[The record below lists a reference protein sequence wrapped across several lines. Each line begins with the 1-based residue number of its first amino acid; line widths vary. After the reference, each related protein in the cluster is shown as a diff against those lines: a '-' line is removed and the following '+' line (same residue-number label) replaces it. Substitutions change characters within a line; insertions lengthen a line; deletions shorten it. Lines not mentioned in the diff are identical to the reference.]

1 MNAEIQTAEQ
11 PLREQ
16 IDRAQQK
23 LGGLERTL
31 RDVDGELSG
40 LATQRE
46 QYDLLEGVC
55 NSLDKLDD
63 LGVARMFWG
72 ERVGD
77 GEAAEHVRRA
87 RDRIGV
93 FAEQIKTAEE
103 KRRSIIE
110 ELKQEYEVL
119 GILEDDLYEVQEQEE
134 QRRQEWLIERDVGPF
149 PIGRQLMPWASGGEE
164 DQRFR
169 KSLGIALLIA
179 VVTGVVMQLVSLPAP
194 EAMQIVEVPERLVQ
208 LIELEQRRAA
218 PPPPVIEEPEPT
230 PPEPEEQP
238 PEPEPVLA
246 EAAPTDAPKLEEPGE
261 PAPAAPVA
269 EEPPRARAQSAG
281 ILAFRESFSDIA
293 GRKPAPRLGAQAR
306 IGNTGEGDVGPPER
320 AMVTSLAPGS
330 SGGINLAAF
339 SRDLGGDGGGG
350 GGAMAGVAVTRV
362 ASTIG
367 GGPGGNGP
375 GGNGAGDRRSGGG
388 ALAGRTDEEI
398 QIVFDRYKAALY
410 RLYNRELRNDPTLR
424 GQMVLRLTIEPDGS
438 VSMCALQS
446 SDMNAPAL
454 ASQVVERVKTFAF
467 GAKDVPA
474 ITILYPIDFLPAA

>member
-1 MNAEIQTAEQ
+1 MNAEIQTAEH

-23 LGGLERTL
+23 LGGLEKIL

-40 LATQRE
+40 LVTQRE
-46 QYDLLEGVC
+46 QYALLAGVC
-55 NSLDKLDD
+55 DSLDRLDD
-63 LGVARMFWG
+63 LGVAHMFWG

-77 GEAAEHVRRA
+77 GEAAGHVHRA
-87 RDRIGV
+87 RDRIAK
-93 FAEQIKTAEE
+93 FAEQIKTTEQ

-119 GILEDDLYEVQEQEE
+119 GILEDDLYEFQEQEE
-134 QRRQEWLIERDVGPF
+134 QRRQEWVIERDVGPF
-149 PIGRQLMPWASGGEE
+149 PVGRQLMPWASGGEE

-169 KSLGIALLIA
+169 KALGFALLIA
-179 VVTGVVMQLVSLPAP
+179 VTTGAALQLVNLPSP
-194 EAMQIVEVPERLVQ
+194 EAMPITEAPERLVQ
-208 LIELEQRRAA
+208 LIELEQQRAV
-218 PPPPVIEEPEPT
+218 PPPVIAEPEPQA
-230 PPEPEEQP
+230 PEPEAQP

-293 GRKPAPRLGAQAR
+293 GRKPAPRLGAEAR

-339 SRDLGGDGGGG
+339 SRDLGGDGGSG